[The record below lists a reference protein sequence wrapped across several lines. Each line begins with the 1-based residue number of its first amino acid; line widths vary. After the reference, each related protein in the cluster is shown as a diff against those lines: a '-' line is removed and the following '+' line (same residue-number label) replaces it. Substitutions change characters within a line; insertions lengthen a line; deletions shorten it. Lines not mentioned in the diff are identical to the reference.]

1 MSVLERASA
10 LDVAA
15 VPPLPAPSWGLWR
28 RQLAAAVRLELKKGF
43 RGRRVLGVV
52 LLAAMPVTLFALH
65 ALFNSPDDPANVSEV
80 GWVFARLYQAFILR
94 LVLFFGCV
102 LVFGNLIRRELL
114 DRSLHFYFL
123 SPVRRELLAAAK
135 YLTGLV
141 VTLSV
146 FGAATIASF
155 FLAYSAHDGAA
166 VRRFIFDGPGL
177 GHLGAY
183 LGVTALACL
192 GYGAVFLAAGFF
204 TKSPALPAVTVFGW
218 ENLHFLLPP
227 ALKKIS
233 VIHYLQ
239 GLCPVPISQGP
250 LAILADAPSPWV
262 AVPGLLGLTLVL
274 LFLSAWKI
282 RRMEILYTED

>member
-10 LDVAA
+10 LDAAA

-52 LLAAMPVTLFALH
+52 LLAAMPVVLFALL
-65 ALFNSPDDPANVSEV
+65 ALFDAPDDPANVSEMAW
-80 GWVFARLYQAFILR
+80 GYAGMYQGFILR
-94 LVLFFGCV
+94 LVIFFGCV

-123 SPVRRELLAAAK
+123 APVRRELLAAAK
-135 YLTGLV
+135 YLTGLF
-141 VTLSV
+141 VTFAA
-146 FGAATIASF
+146 FGTATAASF
-155 FLAYSAHDGAA
+155 LLAYSRYDGAA
-166 VRRFIFDGPGL
+166 ARRFIFDGPGL

-262 AVPGLLGLTLVL
+262 AVPGLIGLTLVL

>member
-52 LLAAMPVTLFALH
+52 LLAAMPVALIAQH
-65 ALFNSPDDPANVSEV
+65 AHFNPPAAPANVGEV
-80 GWVFARLYQAFILR
+80 GWLFAGLYQAFILR

-146 FGAATIASF
+146 FGAATVASF
-155 FLAYSAHDGAA
+155 FLAYAGYDGAA
-166 VRRFIFDGPGL
+166 ARRFIFDGPGL

-227 ALKKIS
+227 ALKKLS

>member
-1 MSVLERASA
+1 MNVLEPAA
-10 LDVAA
+10 VAA
-15 VPPLPAPSWGLWR
+15 VPPLPGPSWGLWR

-43 RGRRVLGVV
+43 RGRRAAGVV
-52 LLAAMPVTLFALH
+52 LLAAMPVVLLALH
-65 ALFNSPDDPANVSEV
+65 ALFDAPDDPANVGEV
-80 GWVFARLYQAFILR
+80 AWDYAGMYQGFMLR
-94 LVLFFGCV
+94 LMVFFGCV

-135 YLTGLV
+135 YLTGLL
-141 VTLSV
+141 VTLTA
-146 FGAATIASF
+146 FGAATAASF
-155 FLAYSAHDGAA
+155 LLAYARYDGAA
-166 VRRFIFDGPGL
+166 ARRFLFDGPGL
-177 GHLGAY
+177 GQLGAY

-262 AVPGLLGLTLVL
+262 AVPGLLGLTVLL
-274 LFLSAWKI
+274 LFLSARKI
-282 RRMEILYTED
+282 RRMEILYT

>member
-1 MSVLERASA
+1 MSVLETTSARA
-10 LDVAA
+10 AA
-15 VPPLPAPSWGLWR
+15 VPPLPTPSWALWR

-43 RGRRVLGVV
+43 RGRRAAGVL
-52 LLAAMPVTLFALH
+52 LLAAMPVTIFALR
-65 ALFNSPDDPANVSEV
+65 ALFDSPDDPANVAEV
-80 GWVFARLYQAFILR
+80 AWDYAGMYQGFVLR

-114 DRSLHFYFL
+114 ERSLHFYFL
-123 SPVRRELLAAAK
+123 SPVKRELLAAAK
-135 YLTGLV
+135 YLTGLL
-141 VTLSV
+141 VTLGV
-146 FGAATIASF
+146 FGAATAASLL
-155 FLAYSAHDGAA
+155 LAYARYDGAA
-166 VRRFIFDGPGL
+166 VRRFLLDGPGL
-177 GHLGAY
+177 GQLGAY

-204 TKSPALPAVTVFGW
+204 TKSPALPAVAVFGW

-227 ALKKIS
+227 ALKKLS

-250 LAILADAPSPWV
+250 LAILSDAPSPWV
-262 AVPGLLGLTLVL
+262 AVPGLLALTLVL

>member
-1 MSVLERASA
+1 MSVLEQTSVPAT
-10 LDVAA
+10 
-15 VPPLPAPSWGLWR
+15 VPPLPAPSWALWR
-28 RQLAAAVRLELKKGF
+28 RQLAAAVRLELRKGF
-43 RGRRVLGVV
+43 RGRRALGVV
-52 LLAAMPVTLFALH
+52 LLAAMPVVIFALH
-65 ALFNSPDDPANVSEV
+65 SIFQPPDDSANVGEV
-80 GWVFARLYQAFILR
+80 AWHFAGIYQGFVLR
-94 LVLFFGCV
+94 LVTFFGCV

-123 SPVRRELLAAAK
+123 SPVRRELLAGAK
-135 YLTGLV
+135 YLTGLL
-141 VTLSV
+141 VTLTV
-146 FGAATIASF
+146 FGAATAASF
-155 FLAYSAHDGAA
+155 LLAYAPYDGTA
-166 VRRFIFDGPGL
+166 VRRFLFDGPGL
-177 GHLGAY
+177 GQLGAY
-183 LGVTALACL
+183 LGVTALACV

-250 LAILADAPSPWV
+250 LAILADAPSTWV